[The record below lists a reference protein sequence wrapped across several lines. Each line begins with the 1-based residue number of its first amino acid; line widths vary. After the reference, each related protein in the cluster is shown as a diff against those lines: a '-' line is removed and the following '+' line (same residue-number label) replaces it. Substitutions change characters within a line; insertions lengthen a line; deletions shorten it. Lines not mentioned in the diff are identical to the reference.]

1 MRRTKQPPSGGG
13 KERRKHAFRDEMHL
27 DRSYQDPTA
36 AKFSVLLL
44 PVSQPSCTCVSEQL
58 GLFIDL
64 IASRDF
70 AGLFMG
76 TLIPFCHTKAAS
88 MRRNT
93 TCYSK
98 EPQLHADLIPLS
110 RDQLDEGGTTMLPQL
125 PFYKHLDNK
134 TCTCSLDQSFR
145 STSLCMQPLKKIVL

>member
-1 MRRTKQPPSGGG
+1 MRCILTGLTRT
-13 KERRKHAFRDEMHL
+13 
-27 DRSYQDPTA
+27 
-36 AKFSVLLL
+36 LL
-44 PVSQPSCTCVSEQL
+44 PRNFQSYCYQSHNHLAHVCQNNW

-76 TLIPFCHTKAAS
+76 TLVPFCHTKAAS